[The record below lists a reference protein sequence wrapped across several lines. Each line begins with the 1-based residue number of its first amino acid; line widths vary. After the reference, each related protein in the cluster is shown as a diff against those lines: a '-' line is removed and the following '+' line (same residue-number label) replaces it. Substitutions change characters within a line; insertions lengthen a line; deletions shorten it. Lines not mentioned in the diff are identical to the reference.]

1 MDPRYFWR
9 RVFAFLGDLLLAGLF
24 FGILVFVVD
33 LAVPIKIVAP
43 EVPKFNTCSEPRTLI
58 SEETMHTILPLK
70 EGEVHYQA
78 LCKTTNGFFSTFYT
92 TVIGKQW
99 SEGSQTKD
107 TKISYNSDRDGVPV
121 SVLFTDP
128 FFAILVPLLFAV
140 ILSRYGTTPARH
152 LFILAVCDEN
162 EQPPSLLSALKRE
175 YLKWLPMVVGS
186 VFSMQDIYKPSE
198 FIDDKTLYSELV
210 KAASDLDKLAE
221 TTTNEVTIVTSD
233 YLLLA
238 VFAILFFGFYFGSFI
253 FWRGQTFWDRF
264 ARLYTIGPDDNGEA
278 SGNAEA

>member
-1 MDPRYFWR
+1 
-9 RVFAFLGDLLLAGLF
+9 
-24 FGILVFVVD
+24 
-33 LAVPIKIVAP
+33 
-43 EVPKFNTCSEPRTLI
+43 
-58 SEETMHTILPLK
+58 
-70 EGEVHYQA
+70 
-78 LCKTTNGFFSTFYT
+78 
-92 TVIGKQW
+92 
-99 SEGSQTKD
+99 
-107 TKISYNSDRDGVPV
+107 
-121 SVLFTDP
+121 
-128 FFAILVPLLFAV
+128 
-140 ILSRYGTTPARH
+140 
-152 LFILAVCDEN
+152 
-162 EQPPSLLSALKRE
+162 
-175 YLKWLPMVVGS
+175 
-186 VFSMQDIYKPSE
+186 MQDIYKPSE